1 MVYQTSRKRIMKQ
14 NTKITKKQHG
24 GSGAVACVGD
34 GKSQKSTTGP
44 LQRSM
49 NQALTAGNVAEMR
62 KLIAENKELF
72 ATTCERGIITML
84 LRFAIQQNDDELI
97 STIFHRLTMK
107 RDFFDLMVYK
117 HDVDYNINLFT
128 TYIDSALL
136 ESKDIRFIIE
146 NNLLYLLNYLDGKFM
161 YDSGGVKSTFD
172 KSILCR
178 YLLPDC
184 AYYIAKI
191 MAESID
197 QIMKMDPKIKA
208 EKEANERLRMANQK
222 MRPVVEEMRH
232 LEYDV
237 IIDGGNIL
245 HSRNGIPN
253 PGDLESVLAI
263 VRARR
268 LRPIVIIHQSHTNIR
283 NKKAASYAPRVNE
296 LLAGVQHL
304 ITPAHVNDDLFILLA
319 YLIRIDGIQQSGYH
333 PQPNGPTCHI
343 ITRDTYT
350 DHMALFKKTE
360 KNMST
365 DFGGHLAHNL
375 ISFTNVNG
383 NIQIPVLKGYSGCI
397 QVIGSV
403 VYIPLSGANVG
414 HFEEIQ
420 L

>member
-1 MVYQTSRKRIMKQ
+1 MVYQISRKRTMKQ
-14 NTKITKKQHG
+14 NTKRTKKLYG
-24 GSGAVACVGD
+24 GSGAVACPGD

-49 NQALTAGNVAEMR
+49 NQALTTGNVAEMH
-62 KLIAENKELF
+62 KIIAENQELF

-84 LRFAIQQNDDELI
+84 LRFAIQQRDDELI
-97 STIFHRLTMK
+97 STVFHRLTMK
-107 RDFFDLMVYK
+107 RDFFDVMVYK
-117 HDVDYNINLFT
+117 QNIDYNIHLFT

-136 ESKDIRFIIE
+136 EPKDIRFIIE
-146 NNLLYLLNYLDGKFM
+146 NNLLYLLNYLDGKFI

-172 KSILCR
+172 KSILRR

-191 MAESID
+191 MELNPIVKKNREVE
-197 QIMKMDPKIKA
+197 KMHA
-208 EKEANERLRMANQK
+208 
-222 MRPVVEEMRH
+222 

-253 PGDLESVLAI
+253 PTDLESVLAI

-268 LRPIVIIHQSHTNIR
+268 LRPIVIIHQSHTNLR
-283 NKKAASYAPRVNE
+283 NKKASTYAPRVNE
-296 LLAGVQHL
+296 LLASVPHI

-319 YLIRIDGIQQSGYH
+319 YLMRIDTIQRDGYH
-333 PQPNGPTCHI
+333 PQPSGPTCHI

-360 KNMST
+360 KNASS

-375 ISFTNVNG
+375 VSFTNING
-383 NIQIPVLKGYSGCI
+383 NIQIPALKGYTDCI

-403 VYIPLSGANVG
+403 VYIPLSGPNVG
-414 HFEEIQ
+414 QFERLE

>member
-1 MVYQTSRKRIMKQ
+1 MFYRISRKRTAKR
-14 NTKITKKQHG
+14 NTILYGGTGASAVVCPGNVKSKK
-24 GSGAVACVGD
+24 SE
-34 GKSQKSTTGP
+34 TGP

-49 NQALTAGNVAEMR
+49 NQALTTGNVFEMR
-62 KLIAENKELF
+62 KIIDENQELF
-72 ATTCERGIITML
+72 AKTCERGIITML
-84 LRFAIQQNDDELI
+84 LRFAIQQSDDTLI
-97 STIFHRLTMK
+97 SIVFDRLSMK
-107 RDFFDLMVYK
+107 RDFFDLMAYK
-117 HDVDYNINLFT
+117 RDIDYNIHLFR

-136 ESKDIRFIIE
+136 EPKDIRFIIE
-146 NNLLYLLNYLDGKFM
+146 NNMLYLFNYLDGKIIH
-161 YDSGGVKSTFD
+161 DSGGVKSTFD

-191 MAESID
+191 IAESVG
-197 QIMKMDPKIKA
+197 QIMKSDPKIKA
-208 EKEANERLRMANQK
+208 EKDAGERMRMANQK
-222 MRPVVEEMRH
+222 MRPVVEGMRH

-237 IIDGGNIL
+237 IIDGGNVL

-263 VRARR
+263 ARARR

-283 NKKAASYAPRVNE
+283 NKKTESYAPRVNE

-319 YLIRIDGIQQSGYH
+319 YLIRIDTIQRGGYRPH
-333 PQPNGPTCHI
+333 HNGPTCHI

-360 KNMST
+360 KNASS

-375 ISFTNVNG
+375 VSFTNVNG
-383 NIQIPVLKGYSGCI
+383 NIQIPVLKGHTDCI
-397 QVIGSV
+397 QVIDSA
-403 VYIPLSGANVG
+403 VYIPLSGPNVG
-414 HFEEIQ
+414 QFERLE

>member
-1 MVYQTSRKRIMKQ
+1 MKQ
-14 NTKITKKQHG
+14 NTKRTKKLYG
-24 GSGAVACVGD
+24 GSGAVACPGD

-49 NQALTAGNVAEMR
+49 NQALTTGNVAEMH
-62 KLIAENKELF
+62 KIIAENQELF

-84 LRFAIQQNDDELI
+84 LRFAIQQRDDELI
-97 STIFHRLTMK
+97 STVFHRLTMK
-107 RDFFDLMVYK
+107 RDFFDVMVYK
-117 HDVDYNINLFT
+117 QNIDYNIHLFT

-136 ESKDIRFIIE
+136 EPKDIRFIIE
-146 NNLLYLLNYLDGKFM
+146 NNLLYLLNYLDGKFI

-172 KSILCR
+172 KSILRR

-191 MAESID
+191 MELNPIVKKNREVE
-197 QIMKMDPKIKA
+197 KMHA
-208 EKEANERLRMANQK
+208 
-222 MRPVVEEMRH
+222 

-253 PGDLESVLAI
+253 PTDLESVLAI

-268 LRPIVIIHQSHTNIR
+268 LRPIVIIHQSHTNLR
-283 NKKAASYAPRVNE
+283 NKKASTYAPRVNE
-296 LLAGVQHL
+296 LLASVPHI

-319 YLIRIDGIQQSGYH
+319 YLMRIDTIQRDGYH
-333 PQPNGPTCHI
+333 PQPSGPTCHI

-360 KNMST
+360 KNASS

-375 ISFTNVNG
+375 VSFTNING
-383 NIQIPVLKGYSGCI
+383 NIQIPALKGYTDCI

-403 VYIPLSGANVG
+403 VYIPLSGPNVG
-414 HFEEIQ
+414 QFERLE